1 LEAPSSLVEVLEEA
15 RELVCDSSGNVR
27 DLLKDDNREATSTAI
42 IYNIHLKWSLDNAL
56 RGDE

>member
-1 LEAPSSLVEVLEEA
+1 LEAPSSLVKVLEEA

-42 IYNIHLKWSLDNAL
+42 ICNIQNLHAMVP
-56 RGDE
+56 